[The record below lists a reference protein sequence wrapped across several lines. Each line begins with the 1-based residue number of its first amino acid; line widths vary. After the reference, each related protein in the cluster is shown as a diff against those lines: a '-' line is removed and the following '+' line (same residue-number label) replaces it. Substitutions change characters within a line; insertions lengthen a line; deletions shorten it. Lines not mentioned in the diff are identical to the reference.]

1 MDMIPTSWAGPIGS
15 TRDLDAELL
24 NLAEV
29 EGDNTPIR
37 DASGHRSTNRTKLS
51 LESRLHAKI

>member
-1 MDMIPTSWAGPIGS
+1 MIPTSWAGPIGS

-29 EGDNTPIR
+29 EVDNTPIR